1 MQSEN
6 VCSSKMELFVTI
18 IKNSRCQNLHK
29 ELHLR
34 CYSGL
39 RSRRLGRLIIN
50 ISFMR
55 HLIAGYEVLWPYD
68 QDGLIL
74 MRGFPHQAGFSKEN
88 ISSGASPASF
98 LLVLL
103 GVETTL
109 RHQITGLSPAAST
122 INVGI

>member
-55 HLIAGYEVLWPYD
+55 HVVTIRSGRSNSYE
-68 QDGLIL
+68 G
-74 MRGFPHQAGFSKEN
+74 GS
-88 ISSGASPASF
+88 SSGWF
-98 LLVLL
+98 LQGKYFFWRQPSIV
-103 GVETTL
+103 
-109 RHQITGLSPAAST
+109 P
-122 INVGI
+122 VGITRRGNHLEAPNNWFVACCIHDKCRYIAR